1 MLSVRYVKII
11 KVFPYNEFN
20 FTRRDIKLMI
30 TVTFSTPVESFKNVL
45 VSSYEYTR
53 N

>member
-1 MLSVRYVKII
+1 MLSVHYAKTI
-11 KVFPYNEFN
+11 KVFPYNELN

-30 TVTFSTPVESFKNVL
+30 MVTFSTPAESFQNVL
-45 VSSYEYTR
+45 VSSYEYIR